1 MIDKL
6 TSWVLRTALA
16 EISNLGVDTPD
27 APKLSVSV
35 NVSAR
40 SIGRM
45 ELAQEVIDT
54 LAQFEVPAERLT
66 VEVTETALLVDPER
80 AFAVLERLA
89 LVGVRISLDDF
100 GRGQTSLGYLSELPI
115 HELKIDKGFVMDML
129 VNDAHAAIVRS
140 IIDLGHNL
148 GLQVV
153 AEGIETV
160 DILASLHAARCDL
173 AQGYFIAR
181 PLPLERLAAWI
192 PVPAS
197 SESSVA

>member
-1 MIDKL
+1 MAEHTDVIDKL

-148 GLQVV
+148 GRLK
-153 AEGIETV
+153 
-160 DILASLHAARCDL
+160 DAR
-173 AQGYFIAR
+173 
-181 PLPLERLAAWI
+181 
-192 PVPAS
+192 
-197 SESSVA
+197 